1 MAEKEWAGNT
11 FGTGFMHR
19 SLIGMLKHT
28 DVRIWYA
35 FSAIFI
41 IPFCLIFSPGAKTA
55 WHYFRRRQKYGR
67 WKSLLMTY
75 VNHVLFAQVVIDKF
89 AMYAGK
95 KMKLKVENYD
105 IFKQLAAK
113 DEGFVMLSAH
123 IGCYEMAGYELVS
136 DRKPFNALVFAGEK
150 ASVMQGRNKLFTG
163 NNIKMI
169 PLTSD
174 MSYLFK
180 IDQALARGEIVSIP
194 ADRVFGSA
202 KTVKVELL
210 GADAELPWGPFS
222 VPAMR
227 GLEVIA
233 VNVMKTSVKG
243 YTAYVTRLDYDKD
256 ASRKQQVQQLA
267 DNYAKELERMINLYP
282 AQWYN
287 YFEFWNDSRL

>member
-1 MAEKEWAGNT
+1 MAEKEWTGNT

-28 DVRIWYA
+28 GVRIWYA

-180 IDQALARGEIVSIP
+180 IDQALAGGEIVSIP

-202 KTVKVELL
+202 KTIKVELL

>member
-1 MAEKEWAGNT
+1 MAEKEWTGNT

-19 SLIGMLKHT
+19 SLISILRYT
-28 DVRIWYA
+28 DVRIWYV

-105 IFKQLAAK
+105 LFKQLAAK
-113 DEGFVMLSAH
+113 KEGFVMLSAH

-150 ASVMQGRNKLFTG
+150 ASVMQGRTKLFTG

-180 IDQALARGEIVSIP
+180 IDKTLADGEIVSIP

-202 KTVKVELL
+202 KTVKVKLL
-210 GADAELPWGPFS
+210 GADAELPWGSFS

-256 ASRKQQVQQLA
+256 ESRKQQVQQLA
-267 DNYAKELERMINLYP
+267 DNYAKELERMLNRYP

-287 YFEFWNDSRL
+287 YFEFWK

>member
-1 MAEKEWAGNT
+1 MAEKEWTGST
-11 FGTGFMHR
+11 FGTGVMHQ
-19 SLIGMLKHT
+19 SLIGILKYT

-75 VNHVLFAQVVIDKF
+75 LNHMLFAQVVVDKF

-105 IFKQLAAK
+105 LFKQLAAK
-113 DEGFVMLSAH
+113 KEGFVMLSAH

-136 DRKPFNALVFAGEK
+136 DCKPFNALVFAGEK
-150 ASVMQGRNKLFTG
+150 TSVMQGRTKLFGG

-174 MSYLFK
+174 MSHLFE
-180 IDQALARGEIVSIP
+180 IDRALSNGEIVSIP
-194 ADRVFGSA
+194 ADRVFGSR
-202 KTVKVELL
+202 KTVKVCLL
-210 GADAELPWGPFS
+210 ASDAELPMGPFC

-227 GLEVIA
+227 GLEVLA
-233 VNVMKTSVKG
+233 VNVMKTSVTG
-243 YTAYVTRLDYDKD
+243 YTAYVTRLCYDKE
-256 ASRKQQVQQLA
+256 APRRKQESQLA
-267 DNYAKELERMINLYP
+267 NAYTAELERMLKRYP

-287 YFEFWNDSRL
+287 YFEFWK

>member
-19 SLIGMLKHT
+19 SLISMLKYT

-41 IPFCLIFSPGAKTA
+41 IPFCLIFSPGAKTT
-55 WHYFRRRQKYGR
+55 WHYFRRHQKYGR

-105 IFKQLAAK
+105 LFKQLAAK
-113 DEGFVMLSAH
+113 EKGFVMLSAH

-136 DRKPFNALVFAGEK
+136 DRKPLNALVFAGEK
-150 ASVMQGRNKLFTG
+150 ASVMQGRTKLFTG

-180 IDQALARGEIVSIP
+180 IDQALAGGEIVSIP

-202 KTVKVELL
+202 KTVKVKLL
-210 GADAELPWGPFS
+210 GADADLPWGPFS

-267 DNYAKELERMINLYP
+267 DNYAKELERMLNRYP

-287 YFEFWNDSRL
+287 YFEFWK

>member
-1 MAEKEWAGNT
+1 MAEKEWTGNT

-28 DVRIWYA
+28 GVRIWYA

-202 KTVKVELL
+202 KTIKVELL

>member
-19 SLIGMLKHT
+19 SLISMLKYT
-28 DVRIWYA
+28 DVRILYA

-41 IPFCLIFSPGAKTA
+41 IPFCLVFSPGAKTA

-89 AMYAGK
+89 ALYAGK

-150 ASVMQGRNKLFTG
+150 ASVMQGRTKLFTG

-180 IDQALARGEIVSIP
+180 IEQALADGEIVSIP

-202 KTVKVELL
+202 KTVKVKLL
-210 GADAELPWGPFS
+210 GADAALPWGPFS

-227 GLEVIA
+227 GLEVVA

-243 YTAYVTRLDYDKD
+243 YTAYVTRLDYDKN

-267 DNYAKELERMINLYP
+267 DNYAKELEKMLNRYP
-282 AQWYN
+282 SQWYN
-287 YFEFWNDSRL
+287 YFEFWK

>member
-41 IPFCLIFSPGAKTA
+41 IPFCLVFSPGAKTA

-150 ASVMQGRNKLFTG
+150 SSVMQGRTKLFTG

-180 IDQALARGEIVSIP
+180 IDQALANGEIVSIP

-202 KTVKVELL
+202 KTVRVKLL
-210 GADAELPWGPFS
+210 GAEAKLPWGPFC

-267 DNYAKELERMINLYP
+267 DNYSKELEKMLNSYP

-287 YFEFWNDSRL
+287 YFEFWK